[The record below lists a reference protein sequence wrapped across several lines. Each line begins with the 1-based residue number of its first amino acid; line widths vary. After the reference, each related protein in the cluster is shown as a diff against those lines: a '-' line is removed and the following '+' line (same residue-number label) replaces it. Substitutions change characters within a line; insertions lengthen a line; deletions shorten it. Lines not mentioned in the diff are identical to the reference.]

1 MKKIIL
7 ASGQILILAA
17 VAILT
22 FPNFVHAYL
31 DPGSGSYIIQVLFGM
46 LFGASYLA
54 KVYWGRIKSFFSKS
68 HAEEIS
74 SDSKDD

>member
-1 MKKIIL
+1 MLGDLIMQKFYSSII
-7 ASGQILILAA
+7 A
-17 VAILT
+17 
-22 FPNFVHAYL
+22 
-31 DPGSGSYIIQVLFGM
+31 GSGSYIIQVLFGM

-68 HAEEIS
+68 PAEEIS

>member
-1 MKKIIL
+1 LKKFIL
-7 ASGQILILAA
+7 AYGQILIFAT

-22 FPNFVHAYL
+22 FPNFAQAYL

-54 KVYWGRIKSFFSKS
+54 KVYWGKIKSFFGKS
-68 HAEEIS
+68 PAEEIS